1 MWRLIKRI
9 PFWAMFGAIVFA
21 LTQAI
26 GELLL
31 PTQTARIIDEGVAAG
46 DMQAIYSIGAQM
58 ILITILVII
67 SAGISVYI
75 SARTSQDLGRKL
87 RNETYT
93 KVLQFSKEDMGTYGE
108 ASLITRSSNDIQQ
121 VEVTV
126 MMIMRMVL
134 LSPAMLLA
142 AVVMAVLASPELS
155 LVYAVSGPVL
165 ALLIFIILRI
175 VSPYFKSMQRKV
187 DDLNLIFREGL
198 TGVRVVRAFNKSDFE
213 VARFAEANKDYA
225 DTAIKAMFR
234 MSFLMP
240 IMTTILSLTNITLS
254 WRGAHLV
261 AAQNLS
267 VGVILSFVNYSFIIM
282 FSFMMLGM
290 IFVIL
295 PRAQVSAQRINEILD
310 TEITIHSPEN
320 PVSIDRQAPGEVT
333 FENVAFKFGN
343 AEHNVVDDINF
354 QVKPGQTL
362 AIIGG
367 TGSGKTTIANLLLR
381 FSDVTKGA
389 VKVNDIDVRDLSL
402 NNLRDLVGYVPQK
415 ANLFSGTIREN
426 LKYGNSDATDEELW
440 YALRIAQSES
450 FVRELPDGL
459 DAHVA
464 QGGNNFSGGQ
474 KQRLCIAR
482 AIVKQANIYLFDD
495 SFSALDYTTDR
506 NLRGAL
512 KEVTENAATII
523 IAQRVS
529 TIRDADTII
538 VLDKGE
544 ISGIGSHDELM
555 ANDIY
560 REIVE
565 SQIKGA
571 N

>member
-46 DMQAIYSIGAQM
+46 DMQAIYSIGGQM
-58 ILITILVII
+58 ILITLLVII

-75 SARTSQDLGRKL
+75 SARTSQNLGRKL
-87 RNETYT
+87 RNEIYT
-93 KVLQFSKEDMGTYGE
+93 KVLQFSKENMGTYGE

-175 VSPYFKSMQRKV
+175 VSPYFKSMQNKV

-310 TEITIHSPEN
+310 TEIAIHSPEN

-333 FENVAFKFGN
+333 FENVAFRFGN
-343 AEHNVVDDINF
+343 AEHNVVDGINF

-389 VKVNDIDVRDLSL
+389 VKVNDTDVRDLSL

-426 LKYGNSDATDEELW
+426 LKYGNDDASDEELW

-529 TIRDADTII
+529 TIRDADTIV

>member
-9 PFWAMFGAIVFA
+9 PPWAMFGAVVFA

-31 PTQTARIIDEGVAAG
+31 PTQTARIIDDGVAAG
-46 DMQAIYSIGAQM
+46 DMQAIYRIGGQM
-58 ILITILVII
+58 ILITMLVII

-87 RNETYT
+87 RNEIYA
-93 KVLQFSKEDMGTYGE
+93 KVLHFSKEDMGDYGE

-165 ALLIFIILRI
+165 AFLIFIILRI

-187 DDLNLIFREGL
+187 DNLNLIFREGL

-213 VARFAEANKDYA
+213 VNRFAKANKDYA

-254 WRGAHLV
+254 WRGAQLV
-261 AAQNLS
+261 AAQKLS

-310 TEITIHSPEN
+310 TEITIHSPKN
-320 PVSIDRQAPGEVT
+320 PITIDRQTPGEVA
-333 FENVAFKFGN
+333 FEDVAFRFGN
-343 AEHNVVDDINF
+343 AEHNVVEDINF
-354 QVKPGQTL
+354 QIKPGETL

-381 FSDVTKGA
+381 FSDVSKGA
-389 VKVNDIDVRDLSL
+389 VKINHHDVRDLSL
-402 NNLRDLVGYVPQK
+402 SNLRDLVGYVPQK

-426 LKYGNSDATDEELW
+426 LKYGNREATDEELW
-440 YALRIAQSES
+440 HALRIAQSES
-450 FVRELPDGL
+450 FVRELPEGL

-482 AIVKQANIYLFDD
+482 AIVKQTNIYLFDD

-529 TIRDADTII
+529 TIRDADTIV

-544 ISGIGSHDELM
+544 ISGIGTHDELM
-555 ANDIY
+555 SNDIY

-571 N
+571 D

>member
-9 PFWAMFGAIVFA
+9 PPWAMFGAVVFA

-31 PTQTARIIDEGVAAG
+31 PTQTARIIDDGVAAG
-46 DMQAIYSIGAQM
+46 DMQAIYRIGGQM
-58 ILITILVII
+58 ILITMLVII

-87 RNETYT
+87 RNEIYA
-93 KVLQFSKEDMGTYGE
+93 KVLHFSKENMGDYGE

-165 ALLIFIILRI
+165 AFLIFIILRI

-187 DDLNLIFREGL
+187 DNLNLIFREGL
-198 TGVRVVRAFNKSDFE
+198 TGVRVVRTFNKSDFE
-213 VARFAEANKDYA
+213 VNRFAKANKDYA

-254 WRGAHLV
+254 WRGAQLV
-261 AAQNLS
+261 AAQKLS

-310 TEITIHSPEN
+310 TEITIHSPKN
-320 PVSIDRQAPGEVT
+320 PITIDRQTPGEVA
-333 FENVAFKFGN
+333 FEDVAFRFGN
-343 AEHNVVDDINF
+343 AEHNVVEDINF
-354 QVKPGQTL
+354 QIKPGETL

-381 FSDVTKGA
+381 FSDVSKGA
-389 VKVNDIDVRDLSL
+389 VKINHHDVRDLSL
-402 NNLRDLVGYVPQK
+402 SNLRDLVGYVPQK

-426 LKYGNSDATDEELW
+426 LKYGNREATDEELW
-440 YALRIAQSES
+440 HALRIAQSES
-450 FVRELPDGL
+450 FVRELPEGL

-529 TIRDADTII
+529 TIRDADTIV

-544 ISGIGSHDELM
+544 ISGIGTHDELM
-555 ANDIY
+555 SNDIY

-571 N
+571 D

>member
-46 DMQAIYSIGAQM
+46 DMQAIYSIGGQM

-75 SARTSQDLGRKL
+75 SARASQDLGRKL
-87 RNETYT
+87 RNEIYT
-93 KVLQFSKEDMGTYGE
+93 KVLQFSKENMGTYGE

-155 LVYAVSGPVL
+155 LVYAVSSPVL

-213 VARFAEANKDYA
+213 EARFAEANKDYA

-295 PRAQVSAQRINEILD
+295 PRAQVSAQRINEVLD

-333 FENVAFKFGN
+333 FEDVAFRFGN

-389 VKVNDIDVRDLSL
+389 VKVNDTDVRDLSL

-538 VLDKGE
+538 VLDKGK
-544 ISGIGSHDELM
+544 ISGMGSHDELM

>member
-87 RNETYT
+87 RNEIYT

-310 TEITIHSPEN
+310 TEITIQSPEN

-389 VKVNDIDVRDLSL
+389 VKVNDTDVRDLSL
-402 NNLRDLVGYVPQK
+402 NNLRDLVSYVPQK

-426 LKYGNSDATDEELW
+426 LKYGNSEATDEELW

>member
-46 DMQAIYSIGAQM
+46 DMQAIYRIGGQM

-75 SARTSQDLGRKL
+75 SARTSQNLGRKL
-87 RNETYT
+87 RNEIYT
-93 KVLQFSKEDMGTYGE
+93 KVLQFSKENMGTYGE

-175 VSPYFKSMQRKV
+175 VSPYFKSMQNKV

-267 VGVILSFVNYSFIIM
+267 VGIILSFVNYSFIIM

-310 TEITIHSPEN
+310 TEIAIHSPEN

-333 FENVAFKFGN
+333 FENVAFRFGN
-343 AEHNVVDDINF
+343 AKHNVVDGINF

-389 VKVNDIDVRDLSL
+389 VKVNDTDVRDLSL

-426 LKYGNSDATDEELW
+426 LKYGNDDASDEELW

-529 TIRDADTII
+529 TIRDAGTIV

>member
-9 PFWAMFGAIVFA
+9 PVWAMVGAILFA
-21 LTQAI
+21 MTQAV

-31 PTQTARIIDEGVAAG
+31 PTQTARIIDDGVATG
-46 DMQAIYSIGAQM
+46 NMQAIYSIGGQM
-58 ILITILVII
+58 ILITLLVIG
-67 SAGISVYI
+67 SATISVFI
-75 SARTSQDLGRKL
+75 AARTSQNLGREL
-87 RNETYT
+87 RNEIYS
-93 KVLQFSKEDMGTYGE
+93 KVLRFSKENMGDFGE

-121 VEVTV
+121 IEVTV

-134 LSPAMLLA
+134 LAPAMLVA
-142 AVVMAVLASPELS
+142 AVVMAVISSPELS
-155 LVYAVSGPVL
+155 LVYAVTGPIL
-165 ALLIFIILRI
+165 AILIFVILRM

-198 TGVRVVRAFNKSDFE
+198 TGVRVIRAFNRSKFE
-213 VARFAEANKDYA
+213 EERFATANRDYA

-261 AAQNLS
+261 AAQELS

-320 PVSIDRQAPGEVT
+320 PVSVNPAEPGKVV
-333 FENVAFKFGN
+333 FEDVDFKFGN
-343 AEHNVVDDINF
+343 AEANVLDNISF
-354 QVKPGQTL
+354 QVGPGQTL

-367 TGSGKTTIANLLLR
+367 TGSGKSTIANLIMR
-381 FSDVTKGA
+381 FSDVTAGS
-389 VKVNDIDVRDLSL
+389 VKVHDHDVRDYSL
-402 NNLRDLVGYVPQK
+402 DNLRQLIGYVPQK
-415 ANLFSGTIREN
+415 ANLFAGTIREN
-426 LKYGNSDATDEELW
+426 LLYGNANASDDDLW
-440 YALRIAQSES
+440 YALRIAQSED
-450 FVRELPDGL
+450 FVRGLPEGL
-459 DAHVA
+459 DAPVS

-474 KQRLCIAR
+474 KQRLSIAR
-482 AIVKQANIYLFDD
+482 AIVKHANIYIFDD

-506 NLRGAL
+506 KLRAAL
-512 KEVTENAATII
+512 KDVTADAATII

-544 ISGIGSHDELM
+544 ISGMGTHDELM

-565 SQIKGA
+565 SQIKEA
-571 N
+571 E

>member
-46 DMQAIYSIGAQM
+46 DMQAIYSIGGQM
-58 ILITILVII
+58 ILITLLVII

-75 SARTSQDLGRKL
+75 SARTSQNLGRKL
-87 RNETYT
+87 RNEIYT
-93 KVLQFSKEDMGTYGE
+93 KVLQFSKENMGTYGE

-175 VSPYFKSMQRKV
+175 VSPYFKSMQNKV

-310 TEITIHSPEN
+310 TEIAIHSPEN

-333 FENVAFKFGN
+333 FENVAFRFGN
-343 AEHNVVDDINF
+343 AKHNVVDGINF

-389 VKVNDIDVRDLSL
+389 VKVNDTDVRDLSL

-426 LKYGNSDATDEELW
+426 LKYGNDDASDEELW

-529 TIRDADTII
+529 TIRDADTIV

>member
-1 MWRLIKRI
+1 
-9 PFWAMFGAIVFA
+9 
-21 LTQAI
+21 
-26 GELLL
+26 
-31 PTQTARIIDEGVAAG
+31 
-46 DMQAIYSIGAQM
+46 
-58 ILITILVII
+58 
-67 SAGISVYI
+67 
-75 SARTSQDLGRKL
+75 
-87 RNETYT
+87 
-93 KVLQFSKEDMGTYGE
+93 
-108 ASLITRSSNDIQQ
+108 
-121 VEVTV
+121 
-126 MMIMRMVL
+126 
-134 LSPAMLLA
+134 
-142 AVVMAVLASPELS
+142 
-155 LVYAVSGPVL
+155 
-165 ALLIFIILRI
+165 
-175 VSPYFKSMQRKV
+175 
-187 DDLNLIFREGL
+187 
-198 TGVRVVRAFNKSDFE
+198 
-213 VARFAEANKDYA
+213 
-225 DTAIKAMFR
+225 
-234 MSFLMP
+234 
-240 IMTTILSLTNITLS
+240 
-254 WRGAHLV
+254 
-261 AAQNLS
+261 
-267 VGVILSFVNYSFIIM
+267 
-282 FSFMMLGM
+282 
-290 IFVIL
+290 
-295 PRAQVSAQRINEILD
+295 
-310 TEITIHSPEN
+310 HSPEN

-333 FENVAFKFGN
+333 FEDVAFRFGN

-354 QVKPGQTL
+354 QVKPGETL

-381 FSDVTKGA
+381 FSDVTTGA
-389 VKVNDIDVRDLSL
+389 VKVNGTDVRDLSL
-402 NNLRDLVGYVPQK
+402 NNLRDLIGYVPQK

-426 LKYGNSDATDEELW
+426 LKYGNGDATDEELW

-529 TIRDADTII
+529 TIRDADTIV

>member
-9 PFWAMFGAIVFA
+9 PLWAMVGAIVFA
-21 LTQAI
+21 MTQAV

-31 PTQTARIIDEGVAAG
+31 PTQTARIIDDGVATG
-46 DMQAIYSIGAQM
+46 NMEAIYRIGGQM
-58 ILITILVII
+58 ILITLLVIA
-67 SAGISVYI
+67 SATISVFI
-75 SARTSQDLGRKL
+75 AARTSQNLGREL
-87 RNETYT
+87 RNEIYS
-93 KVLQFSKEDMGTYGE
+93 KVLRFSKENMGDFGE

-121 VEVTV
+121 IEVTV
-126 MMIMRMVL
+126 MMILRMVL
-134 LSPAMLLA
+134 LAPAMLVA
-142 AVVMAVLASPELS
+142 AIVMAVISSPKLS
-155 LVYAVSGPVL
+155 LVYAVTGPIL
-165 ALLIFIILRI
+165 AILIFVILRM

-187 DDLNLIFREGL
+187 DELNLIFREGL
-198 TGVRVVRAFNKSDFE
+198 TGVRVIRAFNRSKFE
-213 VARFAEANKDYA
+213 EERFAASNKDYA

-261 AAQNLS
+261 AAQELS

-320 PVSIDRQAPGEVT
+320 PVSVNPTEPGKVA
-333 FENVAFKFGN
+333 FEHVDFKFGN
-343 AEHNVVDDINF
+343 AEANVLQNINF
-354 QVKPGQTL
+354 QVGPGQTL

-367 TGSGKTTIANLLLR
+367 TGSGKSTIANLIMR
-381 FSDVTKGA
+381 FSDVTSGS
-389 VKVNDIDVRDLSL
+389 VKVHDHDVRTYSL
-402 NNLRDLVGYVPQK
+402 DNLRELIGYVPQK
-415 ANLFSGTIREN
+415 ANLFTGTIREN
-426 LKYGNSDATDEELW
+426 LLYGNSNATDDDLW
-440 YALRIAQSES
+440 YALRIAQSDD
-450 FVRELPDGL
+450 FVRGLPEGL
-459 DAHVA
+459 DAHVS

-474 KQRLCIAR
+474 KQRLSIAR
-482 AIVKQANIYLFDD
+482 AIVKHANIYIFDD

-506 NLRGAL
+506 KLRAAL
-512 KEVTENAATII
+512 KDVTAEAATII

-529 TIRDADTII
+529 TIRNADIII

-544 ISGIGSHDELM
+544 ISGMGTHDELM

-565 SQIKGA
+565 SQIKEA
-571 N
+571 E

>member
-31 PTQTARIIDEGVAAG
+31 PTQTARIIDDGVATG
-46 DMQAIYSIGAQM
+46 DMQAIYRIGAQM
-58 ILITILVII
+58 IFITLLVIA
-67 SAGISVYI
+67 SAAISVFI
-75 SARTSQDLGRKL
+75 SARTSQNLGRKL
-87 RNETYT
+87 RNEVYA
-93 KVLQFSKEDMGTYGE
+93 KVLNFSKENMGDYGE

-134 LSPAMLLA
+134 LSPAMLIA
-142 AVVMAVLASPELS
+142 AVVMAVLASPELAM
-155 LVYAVSGPVL
+155 VYAVTGPILVI
-165 ALLIFIILRI
+165 AIFVILKL
-175 VSPYFKSMQRKV
+175 VSPYFKSMQKKV

-198 TGVRVVRAFNKSDFE
+198 TGVRVVRAFNRSGYEED
-213 VARFAEANKDYA
+213 RFATANKDYA
-225 DTAIKAMFR
+225 ETAIKAMFR

-240 IMTTILSLTNITLS
+240 IMTTVLSLTNITIS
-254 WRGAHLV
+254 WRGAQLV

-320 PVSIDRQAPGEVT
+320 PVSVDVNEPGKVT
-333 FENVAFKFGN
+333 FENVAFKFGK
-343 AEHNVVDDINF
+343 AEHNVLENINF
-354 QVKPGQTL
+354 KVAPGETL

-367 TGSGKTTIANLLLR
+367 TGSGKSTIANLILR
-381 FSDVTKGA
+381 FSDVTKGT
-389 VKVNDIDVRDLSL
+389 VKVHGHDVRDYSL
-402 NNLRDLVGYVPQK
+402 DNLRDLIGYVPQK

-426 LKYGNSDATDEELW
+426 LLYGNENATDEDLW

-450 FVRELPDGL
+450 FVKELPEGL

-482 AIVKQANIYLFDD
+482 AIVKHANIYIFDD
-495 SFSALDYTTDR
+495 SFSALDFTTDR
-506 NLRGAL
+506 NLRAAL
-512 KEVTENAATII
+512 TEVTEDAATII

-529 TIRDADTII
+529 TIRDADTIV

-544 ISGIGSHDELM
+544 ISGIGTHDELLE
-555 ANDIY
+555 NEVY
-560 REIVE
+560 REIVD
-565 SQIKGA
+565 SQIKGVE
-571 N
+571 

>member
-9 PFWAMFGAIVFA
+9 PKLALFGAVVFA
-21 LTQAI
+21 LAQAI

-31 PTQTARIIDEGVAAG
+31 PTQTARIIDEGVAVG
-46 DMQAIYSIGAQM
+46 DMDAVYSIGWQM
-58 ILITILVII
+58 ILITLLVIVA
-67 SAGISVYI
+67 AGCSVFI
-75 SARTSQDLGRKL
+75 AAKTSQNLGRQL
-87 RNETYT
+87 RNEVYA
-93 KVLQFSKEDMGTYGE
+93 KVLNFSKVNMGEFGE

-126 MMIMRMVL
+126 MMILRMVL
-134 LSPAMLLA
+134 LSPAMLTA
-142 AVVMAVLASPELS
+142 AVVMAVMASPQLS
-155 LVYAVSGPVL
+155 LVYAVTGPML
-165 ALLIFIILRI
+165 AILIGIILKM

-187 DDLNLIFREGL
+187 DNLNLIFREGL
-198 TGVRVVRAFNKSDFE
+198 TGVRVVRAFNKSE
-213 VARFAEANKDYA
+213 YEESRFAGANKDYA

-261 AAQNLS
+261 ATQDLS
-267 VGVILSFVNYSFIIM
+267 VGIILSFVNYSFIIM

-295 PRAQVSAQRINEILD
+295 PRAQVSAQRINEIID

-320 PVSIDRQAPGEVT
+320 PVTVDPKEPGKVA
-333 FENVAFKFGN
+333 FKDVAFKFGN
-343 AEHNVVDDINF
+343 AEKNVLENINF
-354 QVKPGQTL
+354 EVGPGQTL

-367 TGSGKTTIANLLLR
+367 TGSGKSTIANLMLR
-381 FSDVTKGA
+381 FSDVNNGS
-389 VKVNDIDVRDLSL
+389 VKVHDHDVRDFQL
-402 NNLRDLVGYVPQK
+402 NNLRELIGYVPQK

-426 LKYGNSDATDEELW
+426 LLYGNENATDEDLW
-440 YALRIAQSES
+440 RALEIAQSS
-450 FVRELPDGL
+450 DFVKDLPEGL
-459 DAHVA
+459 DSHVA

-482 AIVKQANIYLFDD
+482 ALVKEANIYIFDD
-495 SFSALDYTTDR
+495 SFSALDFTTDR
-506 NLRGAL
+506 NLRAAL
-512 KEVTENAATII
+512 TEVTEDAATII

-529 TIRDADTII
+529 TIREADAII
-538 VLDKGE
+538 VLDQGE
-544 ISGIGSHDELM
+544 ISGIGTHDELL
-555 ANDIY
+555 ANDVY

-565 SQIKGA
+565 SQEKGA
-571 N
+571 E

>member
-9 PFWAMFGAIVFA
+9 PPWAMFGAVVFA

-31 PTQTARIIDEGVAAG
+31 PTQTARIIDDGVAAG
-46 DMQAIYSIGAQM
+46 DMQAIYRIGGQM
-58 ILITILVII
+58 ILITMLVII

-87 RNETYT
+87 RNEIYA
-93 KVLQFSKEDMGTYGE
+93 KVLHFSKENMGDYGE

-165 ALLIFIILRI
+165 AFLIFIILRI

-187 DDLNLIFREGL
+187 DNLNLIFREGL

-213 VARFAEANKDYA
+213 VNRFAKANKDYA

-254 WRGAHLV
+254 WRGAQLV
-261 AAQNLS
+261 AAQKLS

-310 TEITIHSPEN
+310 TEITIHSPKN
-320 PVSIDRQAPGEVT
+320 PITIDRQTPGEVA
-333 FENVAFKFGN
+333 FEDVAFRFGN
-343 AEHNVVDDINF
+343 AEHNVVEDINF
-354 QVKPGQTL
+354 QIKPGETL

-381 FSDVTKGA
+381 FSDVSKGA
-389 VKVNDIDVRDLSL
+389 VKINHHDVRDLSL
-402 NNLRDLVGYVPQK
+402 SNLRDLVGYVPQK

-426 LKYGNSDATDEELW
+426 LKYGNREATDEELW
-440 YALRIAQSES
+440 HALRIAQSES
-450 FVRELPDGL
+450 FVRELPEGL

-529 TIRDADTII
+529 TIRDADTIV

-544 ISGIGSHDELM
+544 ISGIGTHDELM
-555 ANDIY
+555 SNDIY

-571 N
+571 D

>member
-9 PFWAMFGAIVFA
+9 PPWAMFGAVVFA

-31 PTQTARIIDEGVAAG
+31 PTQTARIIDDGVAAG
-46 DMQAIYSIGAQM
+46 DMQAIYRIGGQM
-58 ILITILVII
+58 ILITMLVII

-87 RNETYT
+87 RNEIYA
-93 KVLQFSKEDMGTYGE
+93 KVLHFSKENMGDYGE

-165 ALLIFIILRI
+165 AFLIFIILRI

-187 DDLNLIFREGL
+187 DNLNLIFREGL

-213 VARFAEANKDYA
+213 VNRFAKANKDYA

-254 WRGAHLV
+254 WRGAQLV
-261 AAQNLS
+261 AAQKLS

-310 TEITIHSPEN
+310 TEITIYSPKN
-320 PVSIDRQAPGEVT
+320 PITIDRQTPGEVA
-333 FENVAFKFGN
+333 FEDVAFRFGN
-343 AEHNVVDDINF
+343 AEHNVVEDINF
-354 QVKPGQTL
+354 QIKPGETL

-381 FSDVTKGA
+381 FSDVSKGA
-389 VKVNDIDVRDLSL
+389 VKINHHDVRDLSL
-402 NNLRDLVGYVPQK
+402 SNLRDLVGYVPQK

-426 LKYGNSDATDEELW
+426 LKYGNREATDEELW
-440 YALRIAQSES
+440 HALRIAQSES
-450 FVRELPDGL
+450 FVRELPEGL

-529 TIRDADTII
+529 TIRDADTIV

-544 ISGIGSHDELM
+544 ISGIGTHDELM
-555 ANDIY
+555 SNDIY

-571 N
+571 D

>member
-87 RNETYT
+87 RNEIYT

-187 DDLNLIFREGL
+187 DTLNLIFREGL

-310 TEITIHSPEN
+310 TEITIQSPGN
-320 PVSIDRQAPGEVT
+320 PVSIDRQAPGEVA

-389 VKVNDIDVRDLSL
+389 VKVNDTDVRDLSL
-402 NNLRDLVGYVPQK
+402 NNLRDLVSYVPQK

-426 LKYGNSDATDEELW
+426 LKYGNSEATDEELW

-450 FVRELPDGL
+450 FVRDLPDGL

-482 AIVKQANIYLFDD
+482 AIVKQSNIYLFDD

>member
-9 PFWAMFGAIVFA
+9 PFWAMVGAVIFA

-31 PTQTARIIDEGVAAG
+31 PTQTARIIDEGVATG
-46 DMQAIYSIGAQM
+46 DMQTVYRIGGQM
-58 ILITILVII
+58 ILITILVIL
-67 SAGISVYI
+67 SAAISVFI
-75 SARTSQDLGRKL
+75 SARTSQNLGRKL
-87 RNETYT
+87 RNEVYT
-93 KVLQFSKEDMGTYGE
+93 KVLNFSKENMGDYGE

-121 VEVTV
+121 VEITV

-134 LSPAMLLA
+134 LSPAMLVA
-142 AVVMAVLASPELS
+142 AVVMAVIASPELS

-165 ALLIFIILRI
+165 AILIFLILRV

-187 DDLNLIFREGL
+187 DNLNLIFREGL
-198 TGVRVVRAFNKSDFE
+198 TGIRVVRAFNKSDYE
-213 VARFAEANKDYA
+213 VDRFAEANKDYA

-240 IMTTILSLTNITLS
+240 IMTTILSLTNITIS
-254 WRGAHLV
+254 WRGAQLV

-295 PRAQVSAQRINEILD
+295 PRAQVSAQRINQVLD

-320 PVSIDRQAPGEVT
+320 PVTIDPQQPGEVT
-333 FENVAFKFGN
+333 FDDVSFRFGN
-343 AEHNVVDDINF
+343 AEDNVVDEISF
-354 QVKPGQTL
+354 QVKPGKTL

-381 FSDVTKGA
+381 FSDVNNGA
-389 VKVNDIDVRDLSL
+389 VKVNGQDVRDLSL
-402 NNLRDLVGYVPQK
+402 NNLRELIGYVPQK

-426 LKYGNSDATDEELW
+426 LKYGNANATDEELW
-440 YALRIAQSES
+440 YALRIAQSED
-450 FVRELPDGL
+450 FVRELPEGL

-495 SFSALDYTTDR
+495 SFSALDYATDR
-506 NLRGAL
+506 KLRAAL
-512 KEVTENAATII
+512 KEVTEDAATII

-529 TIRDADTII
+529 TIRDADTIV

-544 ISGIGSHDELM
+544 ISGMGTHDELM

-565 SQIKGA
+565 SQVKGA

>member
-46 DMQAIYSIGAQM
+46 DMQAIYRIGGQM

-75 SARTSQDLGRKL
+75 SARTSQNLGRKL
-87 RNETYT
+87 RNEIYT
-93 KVLQFSKEDMGTYGE
+93 KVLQFSKENMGTYGE

-333 FENVAFKFGN
+333 FEDVAFRFGN

-354 QVKPGQTL
+354 QVKPGETL

-381 FSDVTKGA
+381 FSDVTTGA
-389 VKVNDIDVRDLSL
+389 VKVNGTDVRDLSL
-402 NNLRDLVGYVPQK
+402 NNLRDL
-415 ANLFSGTIREN
+415 
-426 LKYGNSDATDEELW
+426 
-440 YALRIAQSES
+440 
-450 FVRELPDGL
+450 
-459 DAHVA
+459 
-464 QGGNNFSGGQ
+464 
-474 KQRLCIAR
+474 
-482 AIVKQANIYLFDD
+482 
-495 SFSALDYTTDR
+495 
-506 NLRGAL
+506 
-512 KEVTENAATII
+512 
-523 IAQRVS
+523 
-529 TIRDADTII
+529 
-538 VLDKGE
+538 
-544 ISGIGSHDELM
+544 
-555 ANDIY
+555 
-560 REIVE
+560 
-565 SQIKGA
+565 
-571 N
+571 

>member
-87 RNETYT
+87 RNEIYT

-187 DDLNLIFREGL
+187 DNLNLIFREGL

-310 TEITIHSPEN
+310 TEITIQSPEN

-389 VKVNDIDVRDLSL
+389 VKVNDTDVRDLSL
-402 NNLRDLVGYVPQK
+402 NNLRDLVSYVPQK

-426 LKYGNSDATDEELW
+426 LKYGNSEATDEELW

-450 FVRELPDGL
+450 FVRDLPDGL

-482 AIVKQANIYLFDD
+482 AIVKQSNIYLFDD

>member
-31 PTQTARIIDEGVAAG
+31 PTQTGRHIDEGGAVG
-46 DMQAIYSIGAQM
+46 DMQAIYSIGGQM

-75 SARTSQDLGRKL
+75 SARASQDLGRKL
-87 RNETYT
+87 RNEIYT
-93 KVLQFSKEDMGTYGE
+93 KVLQFSKENMGTYGE

-155 LVYAVSGPVL
+155 LVYAVSSPVL

-295 PRAQVSAQRINEILD
+295 PRAQVSAQRINEVLD
-310 TEITIHSPEN
+310 TEISIHSPEN

-333 FENVAFKFGN
+333 FEDVAFRFGN

-389 VKVNDIDVRDLSL
+389 VKVNGTDVRDLSL

>member
-46 DMQAIYSIGAQM
+46 DMQAIYRIGGQM

-75 SARTSQDLGRKL
+75 SARTSQNLGRKL
-87 RNETYT
+87 RNEIYT
-93 KVLQFSKEDMGTYGE
+93 KVLQFSKENMGTYGE

-175 VSPYFKSMQRKV
+175 VSPYFKSMQNKV

-310 TEITIHSPEN
+310 TEIAIHSPEN

-333 FENVAFKFGN
+333 FEDVAFRFGN

-389 VKVNDIDVRDLSL
+389 VKVNGTDVRDLSL
-402 NNLRDLVGYVPQK
+402 NNLRDLIGYVPQK

-426 LKYGNSDATDEELW
+426 LKYGNVDASDEELW

-474 KQRLCIAR
+474 NQRLCIAR

-529 TIRDADTII
+529 TIRDADTIV

>member
-9 PFWAMFGAIVFA
+9 PPWAIFGAVVFA

-31 PTQTARIIDEGVAAG
+31 PTQTARIIDDGVAAG
-46 DMQAIYSIGAQM
+46 DMQAIYRIGGQM
-58 ILITILVII
+58 ILITMLVII

-87 RNETYT
+87 RNEIYA
-93 KVLQFSKEDMGTYGE
+93 KVLHFSKENMGDYGE

-165 ALLIFIILRI
+165 AFLIFIILRI

-187 DDLNLIFREGL
+187 DNLNLIFREGL

-213 VARFAEANKDYA
+213 VNRFAKANKDYA

-254 WRGAHLV
+254 WRGAQLV

-310 TEITIHSPEN
+310 TEITIHSPKN
-320 PVSIDRQAPGEVT
+320 PITIDRQTPGEVA
-333 FENVAFKFGN
+333 FEDVAFRFGN
-343 AEHNVVDDINF
+343 AEHNVVEDINF
-354 QVKPGQTL
+354 QIKPGETL

-381 FSDVTKGA
+381 FSDVSKGA
-389 VKVNDIDVRDLSL
+389 VKINHHDVRDLSL
-402 NNLRDLVGYVPQK
+402 SNLRDLVGYVPQK

-426 LKYGNSDATDEELW
+426 LKYGNREATDEELW
-440 YALRIAQSES
+440 HALRIAQSES
-450 FVRELPDGL
+450 FVRELPEGL

-529 TIRDADTII
+529 TIRDADTIV

-544 ISGIGSHDELM
+544 ISGIGTHDELM
-555 ANDIY
+555 SNDIY

-571 N
+571 D

>member
-46 DMQAIYSIGAQM
+46 DMQAIYSIGGQM

-75 SARTSQDLGRKL
+75 SARTSQNLGRKL
-87 RNETYT
+87 RNEIYT
-93 KVLQFSKEDMGTYGE
+93 KVLQFSKENMGTYGE

-175 VSPYFKSMQRKV
+175 VSPYFKSMQNKV

-310 TEITIHSPEN
+310 TEIAIHSPEN
-320 PVSIDRQAPGEVT
+320 PVFIDRQAPGEVA

-389 VKVNDIDVRDLSL
+389 VKVNDTDVRDLSL

-538 VLDKGE
+538 VLDKGK

>member
-9 PFWAMFGAIVFA
+9 PPWAMFGAVVFA

-31 PTQTARIIDEGVAAG
+31 PTQTARIIDDGVAAG
-46 DMQAIYSIGAQM
+46 DMQAIYRIGGQM
-58 ILITILVII
+58 ILITMLVII

-87 RNETYT
+87 RNEIYA
-93 KVLQFSKEDMGTYGE
+93 KVLHFSKENMGDYGE

-165 ALLIFIILRI
+165 AFLIFIILRI

-187 DDLNLIFREGL
+187 DNLNLIFREGL

-213 VARFAEANKDYA
+213 VNRFAKANKDYA

-254 WRGAHLV
+254 WRGAQLV
-261 AAQNLS
+261 AAQKLS

-310 TEITIHSPEN
+310 TEITIHLPKN
-320 PVSIDRQAPGEVT
+320 PITIDRQTPGEVA
-333 FENVAFKFGN
+333 FEDVAFRFGN
-343 AEHNVVDDINF
+343 AEHNVVEDINF
-354 QVKPGQTL
+354 QIKPGETL

-381 FSDVTKGA
+381 FSDVSKGA
-389 VKVNDIDVRDLSL
+389 VKINHHDVRDLSL
-402 NNLRDLVGYVPQK
+402 SNLRDLVGYVPQK

-426 LKYGNSDATDEELW
+426 LKYGNREATDEELW
-440 YALRIAQSES
+440 HALRIAQSES
-450 FVRELPDGL
+450 FVRELPEGL

-529 TIRDADTII
+529 TIRDADTIV

-544 ISGIGSHDELM
+544 ISGIGTHDELM
-555 ANDIY
+555 SNDIY

-571 N
+571 D

>member
-87 RNETYT
+87 RNEIYT

-187 DDLNLIFREGL
+187 DNLNLIFRGGL

-310 TEITIHSPEN
+310 TEITIQSPEN
-320 PVSIDRQAPGEVT
+320 PVSIDRQAPGEVA
-333 FENVAFKFGN
+333 FKNVAFKFGN

-389 VKVNDIDVRDLSL
+389 VKVNDTDVRDLSL
-402 NNLRDLVGYVPQK
+402 NNLRDLVSYVPQK

-426 LKYGNSDATDEELW
+426 LKYGNSEATDEELW

-450 FVRELPDGL
+450 FVRDLPDGL

-482 AIVKQANIYLFDD
+482 AIVKQSNIYLFDD

>member
-87 RNETYT
+87 RNEIYT

-121 VEVTV
+121 IEVTV

-187 DDLNLIFREGL
+187 DNLNLIFREGL

-310 TEITIHSPEN
+310 TEITIQSPEN

-389 VKVNDIDVRDLSL
+389 VKVNDTDVRDLSL
-402 NNLRDLVGYVPQK
+402 NNLRDLVSYVPQK

-426 LKYGNSDATDEELW
+426 LKYGNSEATDEELW

-450 FVRELPDGL
+450 FVRDLPDGL

-482 AIVKQANIYLFDD
+482 AIVKQSNIYLFDD

>member
-46 DMQAIYSIGAQM
+46 DMQAIYSIGGQM

-75 SARTSQDLGRKL
+75 SARASQDLGRKL
-87 RNETYT
+87 RNEIYT
-93 KVLQFSKEDMGTYGE
+93 KVLQFSKENMGTYGE

-155 LVYAVSGPVL
+155 LVYAVSSPVL

-333 FENVAFKFGN
+333 FENVAFKFDN
-343 AEHNVVDDINF
+343 AEHNVLDDINF

-389 VKVNDIDVRDLSL
+389 VKVNDTDVRDLSL

-538 VLDKGE
+538 VLDKGK
-544 ISGIGSHDELM
+544 ISGMGSHDELM

>member
-46 DMQAIYSIGAQM
+46 DMQAIYRIGGQM

-75 SARTSQDLGRKL
+75 SARTSQNLGRKL
-87 RNETYT
+87 RNEIYT
-93 KVLQFSKEDMGTYGE
+93 KVLQFSKENMGTYGE

-175 VSPYFKSMQRKV
+175 VSPYFKSMQNKV

-310 TEITIHSPEN
+310 TEISIHSPEN

-333 FENVAFKFGN
+333 FEDVAFRFGN
-343 AEHNVVDDINF
+343 AEHNVLDDINF

-389 VKVNDIDVRDLSL
+389 VKVNGTDVRDLSL
-402 NNLRDLVGYVPQK
+402 NNLRDLIGYVPQK

-426 LKYGNSDATDEELW
+426 LKYGNGDATDEALW

-450 FVRELPDGL
+450 FIRELPDGL

-506 NLRGAL
+506 NLREAL

-529 TIRDADTII
+529 TIRDADTIV

>member
-46 DMQAIYSIGAQM
+46 DMQAIYSIGGQM

-75 SARTSQDLGRKL
+75 SARTSQNLGRKL
-87 RNETYT
+87 RNEIYT
-93 KVLQFSKEDMGTYGE
+93 KVLQFSKENMGTYGE

-175 VSPYFKSMQRKV
+175 VSPYFKSMQNKV

-310 TEITIHSPEN
+310 TEISIHSPEN

-333 FENVAFKFGN
+333 FEDVAFRFGN

-389 VKVNDIDVRDLSL
+389 VKVNGTDVRDLSL

-426 LKYGNSDATDEELW
+426 LKYGNGDATDEELW

-512 KEVTENAATII
+512 KEVTKNAATII

>member
-9 PFWAMFGAIVFA
+9 PFWAMFGAVVFA

-31 PTQTARIIDEGVAAG
+31 PTQTARIIDDGVATG
-46 DMQAIYSIGAQM
+46 DMQAIYRIGAQM
-58 ILITILVII
+58 IFITLLVIA
-67 SAGISVYI
+67 SAAISVFI
-75 SARTSQDLGRKL
+75 SARTSQNLGRKL
-87 RNETYT
+87 RNEVYA
-93 KVLQFSKEDMGTYGE
+93 KVLNFSKENMGDYGE

-134 LSPAMLLA
+134 LSPAMLIA
-142 AVVMAVLASPELS
+142 AVVMAVLASPELAM
-155 LVYAVSGPVL
+155 VYAVTGPILVI
-165 ALLIFIILRI
+165 AIFVILKL
-175 VSPYFKSMQRKV
+175 VSPYFKSMQKKV

-198 TGVRVVRAFNKSDFE
+198 TGVRVVRAFNRSGYEED
-213 VARFAEANKDYA
+213 RFATANKDYA
-225 DTAIKAMFR
+225 ETAIKAMFR

-240 IMTTILSLTNITLS
+240 IMTTVLSLTNITIS
-254 WRGAHLV
+254 WRGAQLV

-320 PVSIDRQAPGEVT
+320 PVSVDVNEPGKVT
-333 FENVAFKFGN
+333 FENVAFKFGK
-343 AEHNVVDDINF
+343 AEHNVLENINF
-354 QVKPGQTL
+354 KVAPGETL

-367 TGSGKTTIANLLLR
+367 TGSGKSTIANLILR

-389 VKVNDIDVRDLSL
+389 VKVHGHDVRDYSL
-402 NNLRDLVGYVPQK
+402 DNLRDLIGYVPQK

-426 LKYGNSDATDEELW
+426 LLYGNENATDEDLW

-450 FVRELPDGL
+450 FVKELPEGL

-482 AIVKQANIYLFDD
+482 AIVKHANIYIFDD
-495 SFSALDYTTDR
+495 SFSALDFTTDR
-506 NLRGAL
+506 NLRAAL
-512 KEVTENAATII
+512 TEVTEDAATII

-529 TIRDADTII
+529 TIRDADTIV

-544 ISGIGSHDELM
+544 ISGIGTHDELLE
-555 ANDIY
+555 NEVY
-560 REIVE
+560 REIVD
-565 SQIKGA
+565 SQIKGVE
-571 N
+571 

>member
-9 PFWAMFGAIVFA
+9 PLWAMVGAIVFA
-21 LTQAI
+21 MTQAV

-31 PTQTARIIDEGVAAG
+31 PTQTARIIDDGVATG
-46 DMQAIYSIGAQM
+46 NMEAIYRIGGQM
-58 ILITILVII
+58 ILITLLVIA
-67 SAGISVYI
+67 SATISVFI
-75 SARTSQDLGRKL
+75 AARTSQNLGREL
-87 RNETYT
+87 RNEIYS
-93 KVLQFSKEDMGTYGE
+93 KVLRFSKENMGDFGE

-121 VEVTV
+121 IEVTV
-126 MMIMRMVL
+126 MMILRMVL
-134 LSPAMLLA
+134 LAPAMLVA
-142 AVVMAVLASPELS
+142 AIVMAVISSPKLS
-155 LVYAVSGPVL
+155 LVYAVTGPIL
-165 ALLIFIILRI
+165 AILIFVILRM

-187 DDLNLIFREGL
+187 DELNLIFREGL
-198 TGVRVVRAFNKSDFE
+198 TGVRVIRAFNRSKFE
-213 VARFAEANKDYA
+213 EERFATANKDYA

-261 AAQNLS
+261 AAQELS

-320 PVSIDRQAPGEVT
+320 PVSVNPTEPGKVA
-333 FENVAFKFGN
+333 FEHVDFKFGN
-343 AEHNVVDDINF
+343 AEANVLQNINF
-354 QVKPGQTL
+354 QVGPGQTL

-367 TGSGKTTIANLLLR
+367 TGSGKSTIANLIMR
-381 FSDVTKGA
+381 FSDVTSGS
-389 VKVNDIDVRDLSL
+389 VKVHDHDVRTYSL
-402 NNLRDLVGYVPQK
+402 DNLRELIGYVPQK
-415 ANLFSGTIREN
+415 ANLFTGTIREN
-426 LKYGNSDATDEELW
+426 LLYGNSNATDDDLW
-440 YALRIAQSES
+440 YALRIAQSDD
-450 FVRELPDGL
+450 FVRGLPEGL
-459 DAHVA
+459 DAHVS

-474 KQRLCIAR
+474 KQRLSIAR
-482 AIVKQANIYLFDD
+482 AIVKHANIYIFDD

-506 NLRGAL
+506 KLRAAL
-512 KEVTENAATII
+512 KDVTAEAATII

-529 TIRDADTII
+529 TIRNADIII

-544 ISGIGSHDELM
+544 ISGMGTHDELM

-565 SQIKGA
+565 SQIKEA
-571 N
+571 E

>member
-46 DMQAIYSIGAQM
+46 DMQAIYSIGGQM

-75 SARTSQDLGRKL
+75 SARTSQNLGRKL
-87 RNETYT
+87 RNEIYT
-93 KVLQFSKEDMGTYGE
+93 KVLQFSKENMGTYGE

-175 VSPYFKSMQRKV
+175 VSPYFKSMQNKV

-310 TEITIHSPEN
+310 TEISIHSPEN

-333 FENVAFKFGN
+333 FEDVAFRFGN

-389 VKVNDIDVRDLSL
+389 VKVNGTDVRDLSL
-402 NNLRDLVGYVPQK
+402 NNLRDLIGYVPQK

-426 LKYGNSDATDEELW
+426 LKYGNSDASDEELW

-529 TIRDADTII
+529 TIRDADTIV

>member
-75 SARTSQDLGRKL
+75 SARTSQNLGRKL
-87 RNETYT
+87 RNEIYT

-213 VARFAEANKDYA
+213 VARFAKANKDYA

-310 TEITIHSPEN
+310 IEITIHSPEN

-389 VKVNDIDVRDLSL
+389 VKVNDTDVRDLSL

-538 VLDKGE
+538 VLDKGK
-544 ISGIGSHDELM
+544 ISGIGSHNELM

>member
-9 PFWAMFGAIVFA
+9 PFWAMVGAVVFA
-21 LTQAI
+21 LSQAI

-31 PTQTARIIDEGVAAG
+31 PTQTAQIIDEGVAVG
-46 DMQAIYSIGAQM
+46 DMNAIYSIGGQM
-58 ILITILVII
+58 ILITLLVIL
-67 SAGISVYI
+67 SAAVSVFI
-75 SARTSQDLGRKL
+75 AARTSQNLGRKL
-87 RNETYT
+87 RNEIYS
-93 KVLQFSKEDMGTYGE
+93 KVLRFSKENMGEYGE

-121 VEVTV
+121 VEITI

-134 LSPAMLLA
+134 LSPAMLVS
-142 AVVMAVLASPELS
+142 AVVMAVMASPQLS
-155 LVYAVSGPVL
+155 MVYAVTGPIL
-165 ALLIFIILRI
+165 AILIFVILRI
-175 VSPYFKSMQRKV
+175 VSPYFKSMQQKV
-187 DDLNLIFREGL
+187 DNLNLIFREGL
-198 TGVRVVRAFNKSDFE
+198 TGVRVVRAFNKSNYE
-213 VARFAEANKDYA
+213 VERFAEANKDYA
-225 DTAIKAMFR
+225 DTAIKAMLR

-254 WRGAHLV
+254 WRGAQLV

-320 PVSIDRQAPGEVT
+320 PAYIDPKAPGAVS
-333 FENVAFKFGN
+333 FNDVSFRFGQ
-343 AEHNVVDDINF
+343 AEKKVVEDINF
-354 QVKPGQTL
+354 EVNPGETL

-381 FSDVTKGA
+381 FSDATTGS
-389 VKVNDIDVRDLSL
+389 VKVNSEDVRGLSL
-402 NNLRDLVGYVPQK
+402 KNLRDLIGYVPQK
-415 ANLFSGTIREN
+415 ANLFAGTIREN
-426 LKYGNSDATDEELW
+426 LKYGNADATDDELW
-440 YALRIAQSES
+440 YALRIAQSED

-482 AIVKQANIYLFDD
+482 AIVKQANIYVFDD
-495 SFSALDYTTDR
+495 SFSALDNTTDR
-506 NLRGAL
+506 NLREAL
-512 KEVTENAATII
+512 NEVTQDAATII

-529 TIRDADTII
+529 TIIEADTIV

-544 ISGIGSHDELM
+544 ISGIGTHQELLS
-555 ANDIY
+555 NEVY
-560 REIVE
+560 REIVD
-565 SQIKGA
+565 SQMKGA

>member
-9 PFWAMFGAIVFA
+9 PPWAMFGAVVFA

-31 PTQTARIIDEGVAAG
+31 PTQTARIIDDGVAAG
-46 DMQAIYSIGAQM
+46 DMQAIYRIGGQM
-58 ILITILVII
+58 ILITMLVII

-87 RNETYT
+87 RNEIYA
-93 KVLQFSKEDMGTYGE
+93 KVLHFSKENMGDYGE

-165 ALLIFIILRI
+165 AFLIFIILRI

-187 DDLNLIFREGL
+187 DNLNLIFREGL

-213 VARFAEANKDYA
+213 VNRFAKANKDYA

-254 WRGAHLV
+254 WRGAQLV
-261 AAQNLS
+261 AAQKLS

-310 TEITIHSPEN
+310 TEITIHSPKN
-320 PVSIDRQAPGEVT
+320 PITIDRQTPGEVA
-333 FENVAFKFGN
+333 FEDVAFRFGN
-343 AEHNVVDDINF
+343 AEHNVVEDINF
-354 QVKPGQTL
+354 QIKPGETL

-367 TGSGKTTIANLLLR
+367 TGSGKTTIANLFLR
-381 FSDVTKGA
+381 FSDVSKGA
-389 VKVNDIDVRDLSL
+389 VKINHHDVRDLSL
-402 NNLRDLVGYVPQK
+402 SNLRDLVGYVPQK

-426 LKYGNSDATDEELW
+426 LKYGNREATDEELW
-440 YALRIAQSES
+440 HALRIAQSES
-450 FVRELPDGL
+450 FVRELPEGL

-529 TIRDADTII
+529 TIRDADTIV

-544 ISGIGSHDELM
+544 ISGIGTHDELM
-555 ANDIY
+555 SNDIY

-571 N
+571 D

>member
-9 PFWAMFGAIVFA
+9 PLWAMIGAIVFA
-21 LTQAI
+21 MTQAV

-31 PTQTARIIDEGVAAG
+31 PTQTARIIDDGVATG
-46 DMQAIYSIGAQM
+46 NMEAIYRIGGQM
-58 ILITILVII
+58 ILITLLVIA
-67 SAGISVYI
+67 SATISVFI
-75 SARTSQDLGRKL
+75 AARTSQNLGREL
-87 RNETYT
+87 RNEIYS
-93 KVLQFSKEDMGTYGE
+93 KVLRFSKENMGDFGE

-121 VEVTV
+121 IEVTV
-126 MMIMRMVL
+126 MMILRMVL
-134 LSPAMLLA
+134 LAPAMLVA
-142 AVVMAVLASPELS
+142 AIVMAVISSPELS
-155 LVYAVSGPVL
+155 LVYAVTGPIL
-165 ALLIFIILRI
+165 AILIFVILRM

-187 DDLNLIFREGL
+187 DELNLIFREGL
-198 TGVRVVRAFNKSDFE
+198 TGVRVIRAFNRSKFE
-213 VARFAEANKDYA
+213 EERFATANKDYA

-261 AAQNLS
+261 AAQELS

-320 PVSIDRQAPGEVT
+320 PVSVNPTEPGKVA
-333 FENVAFKFGN
+333 FEHVDFKFGN
-343 AEHNVVDDINF
+343 AEANVLQNINF
-354 QVKPGQTL
+354 QVGPGQTL

-367 TGSGKTTIANLLLR
+367 TGSGKSTIANLIMR
-381 FSDVTKGA
+381 FSDVTSGS
-389 VKVNDIDVRDLSL
+389 VKVHDHDVRTYSL
-402 NNLRDLVGYVPQK
+402 DNLRELIGYVPQK
-415 ANLFSGTIREN
+415 ANLFTGTIREN
-426 LKYGNSDATDEELW
+426 LLYGNPNATDDDLW
-440 YALRIAQSES
+440 YALRIAQSDD
-450 FVRELPDGL
+450 FVRGLPEGL
-459 DAHVA
+459 DAHVS

-474 KQRLCIAR
+474 KQRLSIAR
-482 AIVKQANIYLFDD
+482 AIVKHANIYIFDD

-506 NLRGAL
+506 KLRAAL
-512 KEVTENAATII
+512 KDVTAEAATII

-529 TIRDADTII
+529 TIRSADIII

-544 ISGIGSHDELM
+544 ISGMGTHDELM

-565 SQIKGA
+565 SQIKEA
-571 N
+571 E

>member
-9 PFWAMFGAIVFA
+9 PLWAMVGAIVFA
-21 LTQAI
+21 MTQAV

-31 PTQTARIIDEGVAAG
+31 PTQTARIIDDGVATG
-46 DMQAIYSIGAQM
+46 NMEAIYRIGGQM
-58 ILITILVII
+58 ILITLLVIA
-67 SAGISVYI
+67 SATISVFI
-75 SARTSQDLGRKL
+75 AARTSQNLGREL
-87 RNETYT
+87 RNEIYS
-93 KVLQFSKEDMGTYGE
+93 KVLRFSKENMGDFGE

-121 VEVTV
+121 IEVTV
-126 MMIMRMVL
+126 MMILRMVL
-134 LSPAMLLA
+134 LAPAMLVA
-142 AVVMAVLASPELS
+142 AIVMAVISSPKLS
-155 LVYAVSGPVL
+155 LVYAVTGPIL
-165 ALLIFIILRI
+165 AILIFVILRM

-187 DDLNLIFREGL
+187 DELNLIFREGL
-198 TGVRVVRAFNKSDFE
+198 TGVRVIRAFNRSKFE
-213 VARFAEANKDYA
+213 EERFAAANKDYA

-261 AAQNLS
+261 AAQELS

-310 TEITIHSPEN
+310 TEITIHSPDN
-320 PVSIDRQAPGEVT
+320 PVSVNPTEPGKVA
-333 FENVAFKFGN
+333 FEHVDFKFGN
-343 AEHNVVDDINF
+343 AEANVLENINF
-354 QVKPGQTL
+354 QVGPGQTL

-367 TGSGKTTIANLLLR
+367 TGSGKSTIANLIMR
-381 FSDVTKGA
+381 FSDVTSGS
-389 VKVNDIDVRDLSL
+389 VKVNDHDVRTYSL
-402 NNLRDLVGYVPQK
+402 DNLRELIGYVPQK
-415 ANLFSGTIREN
+415 ANLFTGTIREN
-426 LKYGNSDATDEELW
+426 LLYGNPNATDDDLW
-440 YALRIAQSES
+440 YALRIAQSDD
-450 FVRELPDGL
+450 FVRGLPEGL
-459 DAHVA
+459 DAHVS

-474 KQRLCIAR
+474 KQRLSIAR
-482 AIVKQANIYLFDD
+482 AIVKHANIYIFDD

-506 NLRGAL
+506 KLRAAL
-512 KEVTENAATII
+512 KDVTAEAATII

-529 TIRDADTII
+529 TIRNADIII

-544 ISGIGSHDELM
+544 ISGMGTHDELM

-565 SQIKGA
+565 SQIKEA
-571 N
+571 E

>member
-9 PFWAMFGAIVFA
+9 PFWAMVGAVVFA
-21 LTQAI
+21 LSQAI

-31 PTQTARIIDEGVAAG
+31 PTQTARIIDEGVAVG
-46 DMQAIYSIGAQM
+46 DMNAIYSIGGQM
-58 ILITILVII
+58 ILITLLVIL
-67 SAGISVYI
+67 SAAVSVFI
-75 SARTSQDLGRKL
+75 AARTSQNLGRKL
-87 RNETYT
+87 RNEIYS
-93 KVLQFSKEDMGTYGE
+93 KVLRFSKENMGEYGE

-121 VEVTV
+121 VEITI

-134 LSPAMLLA
+134 LSPAMLVS
-142 AVVMAVLASPELS
+142 AVVMAVMASPQLS
-155 LVYAVSGPVL
+155 MVYAVTGPIL
-165 ALLIFIILRI
+165 AILIFVILRI
-175 VSPYFKSMQRKV
+175 VSPYFKSMQQKV
-187 DDLNLIFREGL
+187 DNLNLIFREGL
-198 TGVRVVRAFNKSDFE
+198 TGVRVVRAFNKSNYE
-213 VARFAEANKDYA
+213 VERFAEANKDYA
-225 DTAIKAMFR
+225 DTAIKAMLR

-254 WRGAHLV
+254 WRGAQLV

-320 PVSIDRQAPGEVT
+320 PAYIDPKAPGAVS
-333 FENVAFKFGN
+333 FNDVSFRFGQ
-343 AEHNVVDDINF
+343 AEKKVVEDINF
-354 QVKPGQTL
+354 EVNPGETL

-381 FSDVTKGA
+381 FSDATTGS
-389 VKVNDIDVRDLSL
+389 VKVNSEDVRGLSL
-402 NNLRDLVGYVPQK
+402 KNLRDLIGYVPQK
-415 ANLFSGTIREN
+415 ANLFAGTIREN
-426 LKYGNSDATDEELW
+426 LKYGNADATDDELW
-440 YALRIAQSES
+440 YALRIAQSED

-482 AIVKQANIYLFDD
+482 AIVKQANIYVFDD
-495 SFSALDYTTDR
+495 SFSALDNTTDR
-506 NLRGAL
+506 NLREAL
-512 KEVTENAATII
+512 NEVTQDAATII

-529 TIRDADTII
+529 TIIEADTIV

-544 ISGIGSHDELM
+544 ISGIGTHQELLS
-555 ANDIY
+555 NEVY
-560 REIVE
+560 REIVD
-565 SQIKGA
+565 SQMKGA

>member
-46 DMQAIYSIGAQM
+46 DMQAIYRIGGQM

-75 SARTSQDLGRKL
+75 SARTSQNLGRKL
-87 RNETYT
+87 RNEIYT
-93 KVLQFSKEDMGTYGE
+93 KVLQFSKENMGTYGE

-175 VSPYFKSMQRKV
+175 VSPYFKSMQNKV

-310 TEITIHSPEN
+310 TEIAIHSPEN

-333 FENVAFKFGN
+333 FEDVAFRFGN

-389 VKVNDIDVRDLSL
+389 VKVNGTDVRDLSL
-402 NNLRDLVGYVPQK
+402 NNLRDLIGYVPQK

-426 LKYGNSDATDEELW
+426 LKYGNVDASDEELW

-529 TIRDADTII
+529 TIRDADTIV